1 MTDGLK
7 FRDSMSAQRPSASE
21 RLLILYARRFP
32 IRRGKLRVIDRLW
45 QTGLSGRSTHRVA
58 TLKHGGFKMCC
69 DLSEMLQRQFY
80 FFGTYFLEEDL
91 LDCWATV
98 SKGAK
103 VVFDVGANAGI
114 YSLAALVAQP
124 DAVVHAFE
132 PTPEI
137 AARLRATAELNH
149 LETLYIHEAAVL
161 GESGHAVLNRCR
173 GELGD
178 NEGMNFITKGP
189 RNSGAERVE
198 AISLDQFCRDRSI
211 DHVDLLKLDVQGHE
225 YSALKGAEHLIRAG
239 LVGTIFMEL
248 NWNAKAGAPCPA
260 DESIRLLAEADFLFS
275 KPGTLLHWKKAGDW
289 LRSLSDVVARRAR
302 A

>member
-7 FRDSMSAQRPSASE
+7 FRDSMSAQRPSTSE

-32 IRRGKLRVIDRLW
+32 IRRGKQRVIDRVW
-45 QTGLSGRSTHRVA
+45 KTGLSGRSTHRVA

-114 YSLAALVAQP
+114 YSLAALAAQP

-149 LETLYIHEAAVL
+149 LENLHIHEVAVL

-178 NEGMNFITKGP
+178 NEGMNFITKAP

-198 AISLDQFCRDRSI
+198 AISLDQFCQDRSI
-211 DHVDLLKLDVQGHE
+211 DQVDLLKLDVQGHE
-225 YSALKGAEHLIRAG
+225 YSALKGAELLIRAG
-239 LVGTIFMEL
+239 RIGTIFMEL
-248 NWNAKAGAPCPA
+248 NWARSAGTTCAATEAIQFLGQA
-260 DESIRLLAEADFLFS
+260 DYVFSRPGKRLN
-275 KPGTLLHWKKAGDW
+275 WKKGGEW
-289 LRSLSDVVARRAR
+289 LCSLSDVVARRAR